1 MTDYIIPGLL
11 LALSALALGQRKNY
25 YDWLLEGAAQGL
37 GLIKTIL
44 PSLVLLLTA
53 VHMFRASGASELLSH
68 LLSPVFSRFGTAQEP
83 VHTRSVG
90 SVCTQ
95 PAASLN
101 PGMRAAG
108 SRSYNANRRIKIAHS
123 RRRRGSQRS
132 RQTAPRGGYS
142 GFWKYPLPQNTR

>member
-53 VHMFRASGASELLSH
+53 VHMFRASGASGLLSH
-68 LLSPVFSRFGTAQEP
+68 LLSPVFSRFGIPPECAGLVLIRPISGSAALAQIFAEFTLTAGAVKSMTAAFPE
-83 VHTRSVG
+83 TICRTASRSSETV
-90 SVCTQ
+90 Q
-95 PAASLN
+95 PAGA
-101 PGMRAAG
+101 PAG
-108 SRSYNANRRIKIAHS
+108 
-123 RRRRGSQRS
+123 
-132 RQTAPRGGYS
+132 
-142 GFWKYPLPQNTR
+142 